1 MRRISPRTLALM
13 GAATLLVAAPGQA
26 KLQAAAR
33 TAVTGTVY
41 KYETTHFAIYYQT
54 SGENAVYGSS
64 TVDGNGVPVAIDSIG
79 AYAERSWRLAVDTIK
94 FKAPVGVA
102 KTILYEQTV
111 PTGKMPIEVG
121 DAGVAASGAP
131 YNSPWMGLTSDPSSD
146 PNGLGCDM
154 VIENDFL
161 YDTTLKPIRDSSNQV
176 SSGILYDFSTP
187 ADIHKGWK
195 VAVSHE
201 FFRTVEY
208 GYEHKV
214 YNTFLEMCAVWFE
227 MRAYPHIYHHW
238 IYLPKFIA
246 YGYSGAFAASS
257 YDVNNHGSFVR
268 ELSHVFGDTAIRKV
282 WEYRAQHT
290 ASDDESVW
298 FSAAMDSLGYSQ
310 ATLLAD
316 YSVEL
321 ANLLYDHPGVLNDSG
336 LYVNQPYEIS
346 SFYHMTA
353 TDTGFMNQLPI
364 EIGAFGFD
372 GNTFYWDSIPP
383 NMHVRVDSISSSTVG
398 AGFVVHLPSH
408 KIVQFA
414 YKGKDVI
421 LPIDGSDTAISVLF
435 VGGSNPPIIET
446 RLTYAPV
453 TGIASAK
460 KLRAAFIPKIRYDYL
475 GRPVSSDARGVVIE
489 SDGEKT
495 VRSVKLK

>member
-1 MRRISPRTLALM
+1 MRRISPRILALM
-13 GAATLLVAAPGQA
+13 GAASLLVAAPGQA

-64 TVDGNGVPVAIDSIG
+64 NVDGNGVPVAIDSIG
-79 AYAERSWRLAVDTIK
+79 AYAERSWRLAVDTLG
-94 FKAPVGVA
+94 FKAPVGKA
-102 KTILYEQTV
+102 NCIYYLNSV
-111 PTGKMPIEVG
+111 PSGKMPIEVADVG
-121 DAGVAASGAP
+121 MANQG
-131 YNSPWMGLTSDPSSD
+131 SPWNDPTMSIATDPSLD
-146 PNGLGCDM
+146 TNKIGCE
-154 VIENDFL
+154 ILLENDFI
-161 YDTTLKPIRDSSNQV
+161 YDSNKPIRDTSNQV
-176 SSGILYDFSTP
+176 SSGILYDFSTA
-187 ADIHKGWK
+187 ADIYKGWK
-195 VAVSHE
+195 VSVSHD

-208 GYEHKV
+208 GYEYVRKNSFH
-214 YNTFLEMCAVWFE
+214 EMCAVWFE
-227 MRAYPHIYHHW
+227 MRAYPKIYHHW
-238 IYLPKFIA
+238 IYMSKFIHNS
-246 YGYSGAFAASS
+246 YSGGFASNS
-257 YDVNNHGSFVR
+257 YDVNDHGSFVR
-268 ELSHVFGDTAIRKV
+268 EFAHVFGDTAVRKV
-282 WEYRAQHT
+282 WEYRAQHVT
-290 ASDDESVW
+290 YVDESIW
-298 FSAAMDSLGYSQ
+298 FAAAMDLLGYSQ
-310 ATLLAD
+310 EKFLSE

-346 SFYHMTA
+346 SFYYMTA
-353 TDTGFMNQLPI
+353 TDTGFMNKLPI

-372 GNTFYWDSIPP
+372 GNTFYWDSIPS

-446 RLTYAPV
+446 GLTYAPV